1 MSACGDMGKVAG
13 RAMLVALP
21 LALFALPLHA
31 DTRSVY
37 ELSYT
42 PGQDALSTL
51 DIFSGSAS
59 LRPGF
64 RNDVQRSREL
74 SLEVRSGLLPS
85 VASPGLA
92 EHTLETTGGFIQHF
106 GSTGFGYGFD
116 VGLGM
121 RSSVGTED
129 LLPDP
134 SPGGSSGF
142 MITDLS
148 TGPTFQ
154 AGNLRSRMRVG
165 VRYPLLGEADPL
177 NPFYGHRGDTS
188 RSAGY
193 LSLDSR
199 LRFSNQTEMSVSLF
213 YDDYGLGGASR
224 DWLSDRLD
232 FQGGAG
238 SPESVIGFEMGL
250 NF

>member
-1 MSACGDMGKVAG
+1 MSAWRGIGKVAG
-13 RAMLVALP
+13 RTVLAVLP
-21 LALFALPLHA
+21 FALLASPLHA
-31 DTRSVY
+31 ETRSVY

-51 DIFSGSAS
+51 DVFSGSES

-74 SLEVRSGLLPS
+74 SLDVRAGRLPS
-85 VASPGLA
+85 VDAPGLA
-92 EHTLETTGGFIQHF
+92 DHTLETSGGFIQHF
-106 GSTGFGYGFD
+106 GSSGFGYGFD

-121 RSSVGTED
+121 RSTAGTED

-134 SPGGSSGF
+134 VSGGSSGF
-142 MITDLS
+142 VITDLS
-148 TGPTFQ
+148 TGPTYQ
-154 AGNLRSRMRVG
+154 AGNLRSRVRVG
-165 VRYPLLGEADPL
+165 VRYPLLGEPDPL
-177 NPFYGHRGDTS
+177 KPIYGHRGDTS

-199 LRFSNQTEMSVSLF
+199 LRFSNQTEMSVRLF
-213 YDDYGLGGASR
+213 YDDYGLGGTSR

-232 FQGGAG
+232 FQGGAD
-238 SPESVIGFEMGL
+238 SPESVVGFEMGL